1 MQAEEAVKGIILLV
15 EEATLLQE
23 DRSPGVTDHPVTGMM
38 MFVNH
43 PEDGLTLTVLAE
55 FVMQG
60 SMTHL
65 SRGEQ
70 TALDQLLTDVR
81 VVVAHLLD
89 KFFHGP
95 AVEILDVGEV
105 FEAEGE

>member
-1 MQAEEAVKGIILLV
+1 
-15 EEATLLQE
+15 
-23 DRSPGVTDHPVTGMM
+23 MM

-43 PEDGLTLTVLAE
+43 PEDGLALTVFAE

-70 TALDQLLTDVR
+70 TAGDQFLTDIR

-89 KFFHGP
+89 KFFHCP

-105 FEAEGE
+105 FQTEGE